1 MAGICKREIVG
12 LTLVLALFGAVASPA
27 FALTVDLGQT
37 SVSTDTAAKVVQ
49 GGSTGSSPTSGGGDA
64 VRDMGK
70 AVTDT
75 SGASPQTN
83 VDATPATGS
92 GTGQPA
98 AQTGSKSPPLEQQ
111 SAQTPSGAGGKA
123 VTDLGN
129 AAGQTTGAEPQPK
142 ADPAPV
148 APHRRP

>member
-12 LTLVLALFGAVASPA
+12 LTLMLALFGAVASPA

-49 GGSTGSSPTSGGGDA
+49 GGSTGSSPTSGVGDA
-64 VRDMGK
+64 VPDMVK

-98 AQTGSKSPPLEQQ
+98 AQTGSSSPPLEQR
-111 SAQTPSGAGGKA
+111 SAQTHREP
-123 VTDLGN
+123 
-129 AAGQTTGAEPQPK
+129 AARQ
-142 ADPAPV
+142 
-148 APHRRP
+148 